1 MTRLLRLLLLCTPL
15 AIIAGP
21 IYYIYLVVKVSKEK
35 KKPKNKQWV
44 PESPYEVLPPPNKNS
59 HYGVDL

>member
-1 MTRLLRLLLLCTPL
+1 LLYTPL
-15 AIIAGP
+15 AIISLP
-21 IYYIYLVVKVSKEK
+21 VYFIYLAVQVHKEK

>member
-1 MTRLLRLLLLCTPL
+1 MKGFWILVLYYTPL
-15 AIIAGP
+15 AIISVP
-21 IYYIYLVVKVSKEK
+21 ISMLYFLIVDIKEK
-35 KKPKNKQWV
+35 KKLKNKRWQ